1 VQTLHFLLPTLCLL
15 LLDLLWPHLLH
26 LCLPLTAS
34 LLPTVLLVLMVLW
47 MRLCLLLR
55 MTLLL
60 WPQTPLPPSAAAPD
74 AVVLVP
80 DDAVDDAL
88 EGGDCRKLFRMQ
100 WCKT

>member
-1 VQTLHFLLPTLCLL
+1 MRPS
-15 LLDLLWPHLLH
+15 
-26 LCLPLTAS
+26 TALSRNAGVKCSPPNRAAGVDGVVDEAVPALEDDPS
-34 LLPTVLLVLMVLW
+34 LVAPD
-47 MRLCLLLR
+47 
-55 MTLLL
+55 
-60 WPQTPLPPSAAAPD
+60 PAASASAAAPD